1 LLGKIGKAIL
11 CRSRA
16 IRAPEF
22 ASAFSRTIQVM
33 LSKGD
38 PPMSPDYRSASSA
51 EPVDYDDIAPPSN
64 WRERA
69 VTVVATSI
77 AVLIVAVVAVLM
89 GMA

>member
-1 LLGKIGKAIL
+1 
-11 CRSRA
+11 
-16 IRAPEF
+16 
-22 ASAFSRTIQVM
+22 
-33 LSKGD
+33 
-38 PPMSPDYRSASSA
+38 MSPDYRSASSA